1 MCGKTEQISLVRNK
15 DAVLYRLNSDCCMT
29 NFLRQLWEELLPW
42 ERTRWHW
49 SKHVKF
55 RPSWQFHKGCLSLH
69 SCQTAILPHW
79 WWHIEHTLPSPP
91 FNQHSF
97 EQWFSLFY
105 EVLSFEKSPW
115 ASLGRILALA
125 CATTE
130 KHWCPVSTF
139 ACFRGRAFLGI
150 PYSSPCVAKLN
161 KTSLVR
167 NKDAVRYRLNS
178 DCCKTILL
186 RQLWE
191 ELLPWERTRWHWSK
205 HVKFRPSWLFHKGC
219 LSLQGWEPPHKHN
232 RFQYTVPSHIE
243 SCAAHSA
250 GVRVWGKK
258 PGFLERKAYGK
269 ENPGSISKASMH
281 DIRFQC
287 QVEKAWM
294 WHVVPVSNHL
304 LDAESELGTHISVNP
319 CTCWHIELSIL
330 STFACFRGRA
340 FLGIPYSSP
349 CVANWTNQFGPKQ
362 GCCPLQA
369 KFRLLYD
376 NSFAPALGWAFAVG
390 TNTMALIQTCQIQAI
405 MTVPQRLSFSAGLG
419 TPP

>member
-15 DAVLYRLNSDCCMT
+15 DAVRYRLNSDCCMT
-29 NFLRQLWEELLPW
+29 ILLRQLWEELLPW

-79 WWHIEHTLPSPP
+79 CWHIEHTLPSPP

-125 CATTE
+125 CSTTE

-161 KTSLVR
+161 K
-167 NKDAVRYRLNS
+167 
-178 DCCKTILL
+178 
-186 RQLWE
+186 
-191 ELLPWERTRWHWSK
+191 
-205 HVKFRPSWLFHKGC
+205 
-219 LSLQGWEPPHKHN
+219 
-232 RFQYTVPSHIE
+232 
-243 SCAAHSA
+243 
-250 GVRVWGKK
+250 
-258 PGFLERKAYGK
+258 
-269 ENPGSISKASMH
+269 
-281 DIRFQC
+281 
-287 QVEKAWM
+287 
-294 WHVVPVSNHL
+294 
-304 LDAESELGTHISVNP
+304 SV
-319 CTCWHIELSIL
+319 
-330 STFACFRGRA
+330 
-340 FLGIPYSSP
+340 
-349 CVANWTNQFGPKQ
+349 GPKQ

-376 NSFAPALGWAFAVG
+376 NSFAPALGGAFAVG
-390 TNTMALIQTCQIQAI
+390 TSTMALIQRCQIQAI
-405 MTVPQRLSFSAGLG
+405 MTVPQRLSFSAGL
-419 TPP
+419 TPPISITDFNIQCHLT